1 MEEARGVKGYKE
13 TQAELETISVKA
25 SQVNEKKAKNLEE
38 ISRIVN
44 DINTS
49 IKVHLAMKNGR

>member
-1 MEEARGVKGYKE
+1 MKGYKE